1 MGNKIPMEGVIE
13 TKFGAETEE
22 RPSKDCPTQG
32 STPYTTTKPRHYCIC
47 QQDFADRTLI
57 ELSLVRLCQCLAITE
72 VDAHSHLLMEHGA
85 PNEGARESTQ
95 GSTIRTNQYPQSCVS
110 SCICSRG

>member
-32 STPYTTTKPRHYCIC
+32 STPYTTTKPTHSCFLALAFPCTRAYDLRKIKG
-47 QQDFADRTLI
+47 
-57 ELSLVRLCQCLAITE
+57 LS
-72 VDAHSHLLMEHGA
+72 SH
-85 PNEGARESTQ
+85 
-95 GSTIRTNQYPQSCVS
+95 
-110 SCICSRG
+110 